1 MTERKDDLIMAA
13 QVNIMND
20 VGTLLRVPTKITTEL
35 TDKAC
40 LCIGSVISEA
50 KRRGDT
56 QVSVSI
62 GIGTLS
68 VNLID
73 MQCKFVPGKNLKTAI
88 KNALNSQSDPLEL
101 VLEQAF
107 ADKLLAI
114 CEEVI

>member
-1 MTERKDDLIMAA
+1 MAT
-13 QVNIMND
+13 QVSIVND
-20 VGTLLRVPTKITTEL
+20 VGTLLKIPTKVTNEL

-40 LCIGSVISEA
+40 LCISSAISEA
-50 KRRGDT
+50 KNRGDSQT
-56 QVSVSI
+56 AVNI

-68 VNLID
+68 INLVD

-88 KNALNSQSDPLEL
+88 KSALTSQTDPLEL
-101 VLEQAF
+101 MLEQAF

>member
-1 MTERKDDLIMAA
+1 MASSI
-13 QVNIMND
+13 VIPND
-20 VGTLLRVPTKITTEL
+20 VGTLLKLPTKVTNEL

-40 LCIGSVISEA
+40 LCIGSAINEA
-50 KRRGDT
+50 KRRGES
-56 QVSVSI
+56 QVTVSI
-62 GIGTLS
+62 GIGSLS

-73 MQCKFVPGKNLKTAI
+73 MQCKFVPGKNLKNAI
-88 KNALNSQSDPLEL
+88 KQALVDQTDPLEL

>member
-1 MTERKDDLIMAA
+1 MSNQIS
-13 QVNIMND
+13 IISD
-20 VGTLLRVPTKITTEL
+20 VGTLLKIPTKVTTEL

-40 LCIGSVISEA
+40 LCIGSAISEA
-50 KRRGDT
+50 KRKGDEYIT
-56 QVSVSI
+56 VNI

-88 KNALNSQSDPLEL
+88 KHALTTPGDPLEIT
-101 VLEQAF
+101 LEQVF

>member
-1 MTERKDDLIMAA
+1 MASSI
-13 QVNIMND
+13 VIPND
-20 VGTLLRVPTKITTEL
+20 VGTLLKLPTKVTTEL

-40 LCIGSVISEA
+40 LCIGSAISEA
-50 KRRGDT
+50 KRMGES
-56 QVSVSI
+56 QVTVSI

-73 MQCKFVPGKNLKTAI
+73 MQCKFVPGKNLKNAI
-88 KNALNSQSDPLEL
+88 KQALTDQADPLEL

>member
-1 MTERKDDLIMAA
+1 MAT
-13 QVNIMND
+13 QVNIVND
-20 VGTLLRVPTKITTEL
+20 VGTLLKIPTKVSTEL

-40 LCIGSVISEA
+40 LCISSAISEA

-56 QVSVSI
+56 QVTVSI
-62 GIGTLS
+62 GIGALS

-88 KNALNSQSDPLEL
+88 KNALNAQVDPLEL